1 MARSSSVKKSSP
13 TAIPSRPEEQGY
25 PVVEVYEAMVDGLKI
40 GTVSLTVDRLTW
52 IAGMDESQS
61 NAHIGS
67 YPSFDEAKSAVTE
80 RFPARLGAI
89 QWVRRKIG

>member
-1 MARSSSVKKSSP
+1 M
-13 TAIPSRPEEQGY
+13 
-25 PVVEVYEAMVDGLKI
+25 
-40 GTVSLTVDRLTW
+40 DRLTW